1 MFDQPMR
8 NGVNEFNLEKIRLTL
23 ILPLICSCSFFMLV
37 WRSWEMKERRFS
49 QILVTVHK
57 YTTRSI
63 FVGTKSNNQDNKFLL
78 RKKKKLSRIFFKT
91 ENQINTRFSHRTNKW
106 LTPLMDVR
114 AGWTI
119 PQLFHL
125 GSIGFM
131 YMFERQLTC

>member
-1 MFDQPMR
+1 MYPSLYNQPK
-8 NGVNEFNLEKIRLTL
+8 EIRLAL

-78 RKKKKLSRIFFKT
+78 RKKKLSRIFYKT
-91 ENQINTRFSHRTNKW
+91 ENQINTWFSHRTNKW
-106 LTPLMDVR
+106 LTSLMDVR
-114 AGWTI
+114 ARWTMA
-119 PQLFHL
+119 QRLDL
-125 GSIGFM
+125 VNIGGQNI
-131 YMFERQLTC
+131 YIEKELCLNI